1 MKILN
6 FGSLNIDRV
15 YKLPHLVENGE
26 TLSSSSFQ
34 KYAGGKGLNQSIAL
48 SRAGSNVYHAGK
60 IGEDG
65 DFLIQSL
72 VSDNINV
79 DAINKTKGITGH
91 AIIQVDAKGNNSIFL
106 YGGENQT
113 ITTSFIKEVFE
124 NFNSGYLLVLQNEIS
139 HLDYIIDLA
148 SKKQLMIALNPSPM
162 NENIEGIDLNKVD
175 FLFLNEI
182 EGRILSGEKE
192 THKILKKL
200 ISYYPDLKIIITL
213 GVNGAVYKDKNQEY
227 RQRAINTKVI
237 DTTGAGDTFLGY
249 FLSMFFQKKTVEE
262 SLLIAS
268 KASSLSISKKGG
280 SSSIPKIDSILT

>member
-1 MKILN
+1 M
-6 FGSLNIDRV
+6 
-15 YKLPHLVENGE
+15 
-26 TLSSSSFQ
+26 
-34 KYAGGKGLNQSIAL
+34 
-48 SRAGSNVYHAGK
+48 
-60 IGEDG
+60 
-65 DFLIQSL
+65 
-72 VSDNINV
+72 
-79 DAINKTKGITGH
+79 
-91 AIIQVDAKGNNSIFL
+91 
-106 YGGENQT
+106 
-113 ITTSFIKEVFE
+113 TTSFIKEVFE
-124 NFNSGYLLVLQNEIS
+124 NFNSGDLLVLQNEIS

-249 FLSMFFQKKTVEE
+249 FLSMFFQK
-262 SLLIAS
+262 
-268 KASSLSISKKGG
+268 
-280 SSSIPKIDSILT
+280 

>member
-124 NFNSGYLLVLQNEIS
+124 NFNSGDLLVLQNEIS

-249 FLSMFFQKKTVEE
+249 FLSMFFQKNCGR
-262 SLLIAS
+262 
-268 KASSLSISKKGG
+268 ISFNR
-280 SSSIPKIDSILT
+280 I

>member
-91 AIIQVDAKGNNSIFL
+91 AIIQVDAKGNNSIF
-106 YGGENQT
+106 YME
-113 ITTSFIKEVFE
+113 E
-124 NFNSGYLLVLQNEIS
+124 
-139 HLDYIIDLA
+139 
-148 SKKQLMIALNPSPM
+148 
-162 NENIEGIDLNKVD
+162 
-175 FLFLNEI
+175 
-182 EGRILSGEKE
+182 RI
-192 THKILKKL
+192 
-200 ISYYPDLKIIITL
+200 
-213 GVNGAVYKDKNQEY
+213 
-227 RQRAINTKVI
+227 RQ
-237 DTTGAGDTFLGY
+237 
-249 FLSMFFQKKTVEE
+249 
-262 SLLIAS
+262 
-268 KASSLSISKKGG
+268 
-280 SSSIPKIDSILT
+280 